1 METEKKKRGRPPK
14 RKVMSDRSETISTKN
29 ITGVSM
35 RSTDRRSSHSRERYF
50 GIKNSKESN
59 SPCHPYSL

>member
-50 GIKNSKESN
+50 GIRNSKESN

>member
-1 METEKKKRGRPPK
+1 MENTKRKRGRPPK

-35 RSTDRRSSHSRERYF
+35 RSTDRISSLSRERKTHWNKKQQ
-50 GIKNSKESN
+50 G
-59 SPCHPYSL
+59 

>member
-1 METEKKKRGRPPK
+1 MENTKRKRGRPPK

-35 RSTDRRSSHSRERYF
+35 RSTDRISSLSRE
-50 GIKNSKESN
+50 IKTLWNKKQQG
-59 SPCHPYSL
+59 